1 MPILRLDVDVKSSVT
16 PGTGPFRPPGPGRTD
31 AGYRLGRVGRSE
43 LRSRRSLSIAAGNQG
58 RPAGFPAAS
67 PASAEPNGL
76 DAVPLTIVLV
86 LALDTATPAVT
97 AGVVELTADG
107 PRLLAQR
114 VTVNAKAH
122 GELLTPH
129 LQAALAEAG
138 HRLADLDAIV
148 CGAGPGPFT
157 GLRVGL
163 VTAAAL
169 GQALN
174 RPVYPVPTPDAI
186 ALDAHTGSPL
196 LVATDARRKEVYW
209 AVYDA
214 AGRRTDGPHVDRPA
228 DVLARLPHV
237 AQAAGEGAR
246 IYRDVLNLP
255 VVDAVYPSPTS
266 LVAAAAE
273 EVVAGARPAALTP
286 LYLRRP
292 DAVEPAGRKRV
303 TK

>member
-1 MPILRLDVDVKSSVT
+1 
-16 PGTGPFRPPGPGRTD
+16 
-31 AGYRLGRVGRSE
+31 
-43 LRSRRSLSIAAGNQG
+43 
-58 RPAGFPAAS
+58 
-67 PASAEPNGL
+67 
-76 DAVPLTIVLV
+76 VLV

-97 AGVVELTADG
+97 AGVVELMPDSP
-107 PRLLAQR
+107 PRLLARR
-114 VTVNAKAH
+114 VTVNSKAH

-129 LQAALAEAG
+129 LQEALAEAG

-148 CGAGPGPFT
+148 VGSGPGPFT

-186 ALDAHTGSPL
+186 ALDALRLMTDPASGSPAGRPL

-209 AVYDA
+209 AAYDA

-228 DVLARLPHV
+228 DLLAKLPAV
-237 AQAAGEGAR
+237 AEAAGEGAEL
-246 IYRDVLNLP
+246 YADVLGLP
-255 VVDAVYPSPTS
+255 VVEARYPSPVS
-266 LVAAAAE
+266 LVAVAAGE
-273 EVVAGARPAALTP
+273 LLAGARPAALTP

-292 DAVEPAGRKRV
+292 DAVEPVGRKRV
-303 TK
+303 TKA

>member
-1 MPILRLDVDVKSSVT
+1 M
-16 PGTGPFRPPGPGRTD
+16 
-31 AGYRLGRVGRSE
+31 
-43 LRSRRSLSIAAGNQG
+43 
-58 RPAGFPAAS
+58 
-67 PASAEPNGL
+67 
-76 DAVPLTIVLV
+76 

-97 AGVVELTADG
+97 AGVVELLPEQP

-129 LQAALAEAG
+129 LREAMAEAG
-138 HRLADLDAIV
+138 HRLSELDAIV
-148 CGAGPGPFT
+148 VGSGPGPFT

-163 VTAAAL
+163 ATAAAL

-186 ALDAHTGSPL
+186 ALDAVALGTHTGTPL

-209 AVYDA
+209 AAYDA

-228 DVLARLPHV
+228 DVLPKLPPVTH
-237 AQAAGEGAR
+237 AAGEGAR
-246 IYRDVLNLP
+246 IYAETFALP
-255 VVDAVYPSPTS
+255 VVDATYPSPTS
-266 LVAAAAE
+266 LVAAAADE
-273 EVVAGARPAALTP
+273 LLSGARPAALTP